1 MRILL
6 IEDDKKLSFAITEQL
21 QKEGNITDCCYDG
34 ETALHYALNP
44 DLFMTSYYW
53 IGCCRSL
60 MD

>member
-34 ETALHYALNP
+34 GNSLAL
-44 DLFMTSYYW
+44 
-53 IGCCRSL
+53 RSEARPSL
-60 MD
+60 

>member
-44 DLFMTSYYW
+44 DLQPAH
-53 IGCCRSL
+53 G
-60 MD
+60 

>member
-34 ETALHYALNP
+34 ETALLRLNP
-44 DLFMTSYYW
+44 DLLYDIVLLDDVASH
-53 IGCCRSL
+53 
-60 MD
+60 

>member
-34 ETALHYALNP
+34 ETALP
-44 DLFMTSYYW
+44 SSSSTS
-53 IGCCRSL
+53 REQSRQ
-60 MD
+60 